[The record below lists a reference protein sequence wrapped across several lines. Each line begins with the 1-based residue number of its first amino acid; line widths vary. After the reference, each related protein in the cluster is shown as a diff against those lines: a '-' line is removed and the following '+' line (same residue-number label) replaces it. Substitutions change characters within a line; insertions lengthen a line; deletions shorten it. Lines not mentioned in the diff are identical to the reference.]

1 VKTSVAIIGFAF
13 VVGLVASRA
22 SAQQIFAQTGFND
35 QSGINSDPAP
45 GSPYTI
51 GQTIGGR
58 GAGEPGWGEAWRVLN
73 GGAEGGDPDA
83 IARATSAFEGD
94 GGVALTRGNLGST
107 VISRRLAQGI
117 TGRFV
122 VETRVNF
129 GSVGDLI
136 GIPLEINYPL
146 RVDRNGPMWGITGP
160 VGARHFQV
168 FDGQS
173 NQLGEWEDTG
183 IEQRPGEWQNV
194 VIDANVVTQR
204 FTFSVDGVTYNAPD
218 PLGFN
223 DAAAQINGLA
233 YFTTGSG
240 SIDAVIVRAV
250 PEPVCCV
257 AGGMLSLLLVRRR
270 RRS

>member
-1 VKTSVAIIGFAF
+1 V
-13 VVGLVASRA
+13 SRA
-22 SAQQIFAQTGFND
+22 VAQQIFAQTGFND
-35 QSGINSDPAP
+35 QSGINADPAP

-51 GQTIGGR
+51 GQTVSGR
-58 GAGEPGWGEAWRVLN
+58 GTGEPGWGEPWRALN
-73 GGAEGGDPDA
+73 GGAEGGEPDA
-83 IARATSAFEGD
+83 IARSTAAFEGD
-94 GGVALTRGNLGST
+94 GGLALTRGNLGST
-107 VISRRLAQGI
+107 VVSRRLAQGI

-146 RVDRNGPMWGITGP
+146 RADRNGPMWGISGP
-160 VGARHFQV
+160 VGTRHFQV

-204 FTFSVDGVTYNAPD
+204 FTFSVDGVPYNSPD

-223 DAAAQINGLA
+223 DAASQINGIA

-240 SIDAVIVRAV
+240 SIDAVIVRAI
-250 PEPVCCV
+250 PEPAV
-257 AGGMLSLLLVRRR
+257 ASTLGLLSLLLVRRPR
-270 RRS
+270 RR